1 MNDMSVFLLYTLA
14 HLLNGWLIFIKSFL
28 RLTDFAIKFT
38 QGINSYDIHNG
49 QVPYIMSYLRRWFL
63 VKFLLH
69 INSSPSS
76 FSAQIT
82 FYLKR
87 VCLR

>member
-1 MNDMSVFLLYTLA
+1 MSLFSII
-14 HLLNGWLIFIKSFL
+14 HLISLIKWMVEFYKVFL

-87 VCLR
+87 VRLR